1 MTLFLC
7 AALQS
12 PKSSKPVQEK
22 QRQRPGGLLHR
33 GRGWDF
39 IRFWVLWRE
48 ESKSQLIFIKK
59 KKRNKI
65 PKQHPVV
72 EIFRNNSPDH
82 KIPSYNYPL
91 SHLSHPF
98 PLKCKIDAITCI
110 WLPQGSCS
118 STSTELGFESVS
130 VTGEL
135 ELALAFNTNTSRL
148 EITVG
153 TCRNLSYGDSKKRKC
168 HP

>member
-1 MTLFLC
+1 MQLFKVPSLPN
-7 AALQS
+7 LFK
-12 PKSSKPVQEK
+12 KSKDSDQEGSSTGAEDETSFGSEYSEGK
-22 QRQRPGGLLHR
+22 RVSHSWFSL
-33 GRGWDF
+33 
-39 IRFWVLWRE
+39 
-48 ESKSQLIFIKK
+48 KK
-59 KKRNKI
+59 KKLNKI

-72 EIFRNNSPDH
+72 KIFKSNSPDH

-98 PLKCKIDAITCI
+98 PLKSKIDAITCI